1 MTRVSRNEGSETGF
15 SIGELA
21 SRTGCTPEA
30 VRFYEHQGV
39 LPPPVRRGDG
49 RYRLYTSA
57 DVERVRFL
65 RRARELGF
73 ALDEVRELMVLAS
86 SEPSRPCE
94 EVDAIARGHLA
105 QVEAKLA
112 QLKRLRSEL
121 RRVIDACAGNAGIGD
136 CRILGALTG
145 VQMGR

>member
-1 MTRVSRNEGSETGF
+1 MTNQAPSRPLGPRL

-30 VRFYEHQGV
+30 VRFYERQGV
-39 LPPPVRRGDG
+39 LPLPARRGNG
-49 RYRLYTSA
+49 RYRQYTSA

-73 ALDEVRELMVLAS
+73 ALDDVKELMALAS
-86 SEPSRPCE
+86 SDPSRPCE

-112 QLKRLRSEL
+112 QLKRLRTEL
-121 RRVIDACAGNAGIGD
+121 RHVIHACAGDAGIGH

-145 VQMGR
+145 AETGG

>member
-1 MTRVSRNEGSETGF
+1 MHRAPKEPPESGF
-15 SIGELA
+15 SIGALA
-21 SRTGCTPEA
+21 ARTGCTPEA

-39 LPPPVRRGDG
+39 LPLPVRRGDG
-49 RYRLYTSA
+49 RYRQYTSA

-73 ALDEVRELMVLAS
+73 ALDDVKELMALAS
-86 SEPSRPCE
+86 SDPSRPCA

-105 QVEAKLA
+105 QVDAKLA

-121 RRVIDACAGNAGIGD
+121 RHVIDACAGDAGIGH

-145 VQMGR
+145 AEAGG